1 MSGPNLHYFCISMQF
16 GTSTGSVYIGYDTD
30 KVTMDRLAQAK
41 RVGGMHPKSVIL
53 AVSYLGYMTSGEMEG

>member
-1 MSGPNLHYFCISMQF
+1 MQF

-53 AVSYLGYMTSGEMEG
+53 AVSYLGYMTSGEMEV